1 MSELLNIG
9 ITGLLAYQRSLDTIS
24 HNIANVNT
32 EGYSRQTVD
41 LQANL
46 PQANGSGFIG
56 TGVSVSTVQRS
67 FDAFIEGSMRSTTS
81 TQAEFESF
89 RAMASQLDNVL
100 ADADA
105 GMSAAIQRFFNSV
118 QDVADSPTDPA
129 ARQVMLNEGDQLS
142 NQFNELASYTENIR
156 AQVNSQISTGVSEIN
171 RITQSIAEL
180 NQNIIL
186 EQGRSGGQPANDLL
200 DQRDTLILELSSY
213 VSVTTLKQ
221 DDGAVNVLIGKGQ
234 PLVVGNKATRLE
246 TFGMASE
253 PNHLGIAMVN
263 TTGTRTPITEQVTG
277 GQIGGV
283 LSFRDQLLDEASNSL
298 GLTAIGMA
306 DFINQQHHQGMDLD
320 GALGVDFFNV
330 GQPQIVSINGTPGNV
345 TATFD
350 DVSQLTNLDYT
361 IQFNTGVWNLTRNDT
376 GQAVAMTG
384 TGTPADPF
392 IADGVSIEVTAAPV
406 NGETYEIRPTR
417 LGARDIE
424 MVLGSTQQI
433 AAASPVRSL
442 SASSNTGSGS
452 ITAGNVSDINNVA
465 FQATPGQLTPPLL
478 IRFSA
483 ANSYDVLDNTN
494 PLAPVVLEAGIA
506 YNPATGADLFPTPG
520 GIDSGYRMQIS
531 GAPAPGDEFQ
541 TQFNT
546 GGIGDNRNA
555 LSLAGLATSKILSGG
570 TASITDTYRGL
581 VVDVGVSTRQ
591 AQQNSIVQQRV
602 LDQATAS
609 HDSIS
614 GVNLDEEAANLVRFQ
629 QAYQAAAQVIST
641 ANSLF
646 DTLLNAVRR

>member
-234 PLVVGNKATRLE
+234 PLVVEIK
-246 TFGMASE
+246 
-253 PNHLGIAMVN
+253 
-263 TTGTRTPITEQVTG
+263 
-277 GQIGGV
+277 
-283 LSFRDQLLDEASNSL
+283 QL
-298 GLTAIGMA
+298 
-306 DFINQQHHQGMDLD
+306 
-320 GALGVDFFNV
+320 V
-330 GQPQIVSINGTPGNV
+330 
-345 TATFD
+345 
-350 DVSQLTNLDYT
+350 
-361 IQFNTGVWNLTRNDT
+361 
-376 GQAVAMTG
+376 
-384 TGTPADPF
+384 
-392 IADGVSIEVTAAPV
+392 
-406 NGETYEIRPTR
+406 
-417 LGARDIE
+417 
-424 MVLGSTQQI
+424 
-433 AAASPVRSL
+433 
-442 SASSNTGSGS
+442 
-452 ITAGNVSDINNVA
+452 
-465 FQATPGQLTPPLL
+465 
-478 IRFSA
+478 
-483 ANSYDVLDNTN
+483 
-494 PLAPVVLEAGIA
+494 
-506 YNPATGADLFPTPG
+506 
-520 GIDSGYRMQIS
+520 
-531 GAPAPGDEFQ
+531 
-541 TQFNT
+541 
-546 GGIGDNRNA
+546 
-555 LSLAGLATSKILSGG
+555 
-570 TASITDTYRGL
+570 
-581 VVDVGVSTRQ
+581 
-591 AQQNSIVQQRV
+591 
-602 LDQATAS
+602 
-609 HDSIS
+609 
-614 GVNLDEEAANLVRFQ
+614 
-629 QAYQAAAQVIST
+629 
-641 ANSLF
+641 
-646 DTLLNAVRR
+646 